1 MTEPP
6 CEPKSGAT
14 SPARPLGIWSATALV
29 IGSMI
34 GSGVFLLPASLA
46 PYGAASLLG
55 WGVTLC
61 GAILLALTF
70 SRLAAKW
77 PQTGG
82 PYTFAREAFGD
93 APAFVVAW
101 SYWVSVWCAN
111 AAIAVAFAGSLGAIF
126 PPLTA
131 TPLRSAGCALGAL
144 WVCSAVNLA
153 GMRQAGRMQVVTTVL
168 KVLPLLLFGGIA
180 LWFVDSSHYRPF
192 NPSGESLPNAV
203 QATVALTLWAF
214 LGLEAATVPAGS
226 IRDAERTIPRA
237 TLIGTLLAGV
247 ATILACTAVLGLLPA
262 DVVRNSQAP
271 MADAARSLWGPVA
284 GIGIAVVA
292 AVSCFGALNGW
303 VLVSAQVPLAAA
315 RDGLLPQRFTRLDKG
330 GTPVFGVVVSSTLAS
345 LLVLSNYTHSLVQ
358 LFTFSILL
366 STAATLLPYV
376 VSAAA
381 WLRRGDGK
389 GRVVASLAL
398 LYSVYALIGTGSE
411 SLLWGGAL
419 VLAGFPIYAWRRWR
433 KKTGHDPSLVG

>member
-1 MTEPP
+1 MTAVDT
-6 CEPKSGAT
+6 AT
-14 SPARPLGIWSATALV
+14 DAAAAKARPLGLWSATALV

-46 PYGAASLLG
+46 PFGAASLLG

-61 GAILLALTF
+61 GAVLLALTF
-70 SRLAAKW
+70 SRLSAKW

-82 PYTFAREAFGD
+82 PYAFAREGFGET
-93 APAFVVAW
+93 AAFVVAW
-101 SYWVSVWCAN
+101 SYWVSIWCAN
-111 AAIAVAFAGSLGAIF
+111 AAIAVAFSGSLGAIW

-131 TPLRSAGCALGAL
+131 TPLRAAGCALAAL

-153 GMRQAGRMQVVTTVL
+153 GVRDAGRMQVLTTVL
-168 KVLPLLLFGGIA
+168 KLVPLLLFGGIA
-180 LWFVDSSHYRPF
+180 LWFVDGSHYRPF
-192 NPSGESLPNAV
+192 NPSGQPLRDAV

-214 LGLEAATVPAGS
+214 LGLEAATVPAGA
-226 IRDAERTIPRA
+226 IRDAQRTIPRA
-237 TLIGTLLAGV
+237 TLLGTLLAGF

-271 MADAARSLWGPVA
+271 MAEAARSLWGPAA
-284 GIGIAVVA
+284 GIGIAIVA

-303 VLVSAQVPLAAA
+303 VLVSAQVPYAAA
-315 RDGLLPQRFTRLDKG
+315 SDGLLPRRFTRLDKG
-330 GTPVFGVVVSSTLAS
+330 GTPVFGVLVSSTLAS
-345 LLVLSNYTHSLVQ
+345 VLVLSNYTHSLVQ

-381 WLRRGDGK
+381 WLRRGDSG
-389 GRVVASLAL
+389 GRVVAALAL
-398 LYSVYALIGTGSE
+398 VYSLYALVGTGRE

-419 VLAGFPIYAWRRWR
+419 IIAGLPIHAWRRWR
-433 KKTGHDPSLVG
+433 LRAQARA

>member
-1 MTEPP
+1 V
-6 CEPKSGAT
+6 SD
-14 SPARPLGIWSATALV
+14 SRPLGLLAAIALV
-29 IGSMI
+29 VGNMI

-61 GAILLALTF
+61 GAVLLALTF
-70 SRLAAKW
+70 ARLAAQW

-82 PYTFAREAFGD
+82 PYAYVREAFGD

-111 AAIAVAFAGSLGAIF
+111 AAIAVAFAGSIGAIF

-144 WVCSAVNLA
+144 WLCSAVNLA
-153 GMRQAGRMQVVTTVL
+153 GMRQAGRLQIVTTAL
-168 KVLPLLLFGGIA
+168 KLLPLLLFGGIA

-226 IRDAERTIPRA
+226 IRDAQRTIPRA
-237 TLIGTLLAGV
+237 TIIGTLLAGV

-262 DVVRNSQAP
+262 DVVKSSQAP
-271 MADAARSLWGPVA
+271 MADAARSLWGPAA
-284 GIGIAVVA
+284 GIGIAAIA

-303 VLVSAQVPLAAA
+303 VLISGQVPLAAA
-315 RDGLLPQRFTRLDKG
+315 RDGLLPQRFARLDAG
-330 GTPVFGVVVSSTLAS
+330 GTPVFGVLVSSTLAS
-345 LLVLSNYTHSLVQ
+345 ILVLSNYSHSLVQ

-366 STAATLLPYV
+366 STAATLLPYFAS
-376 VSAAA
+376 SAAGL
-381 WLRRGDGK
+381 WRGDGK
-389 GRVVASLAL
+389 GRVVAALAL
-398 LYSVYALIGTGSE
+398 LYSLYALIGTGSE

-419 VLAGFPIYAWRRWR
+419 VLAGLPIYAWRKWR
-433 KKTGHDPSLVG
+433 ARPSPA